1 MGFAIL
7 LGTLSCGAYWNLK
20 VAHYRDLLEL
30 NANAE
35 FLNHASAVPNLDWLS
50 LSTIESWAPF
60 LFGLLLDR
68 VGILA
73 VLLTVG
79 LNLSA
84 FGALWLLRPGPAP
97 RIAPAPGN

>member
-1 MGFAIL
+1 
-7 LGTLSCGAYWNLK
+7 LSVPARLS
-20 VAHYRDLLEL
+20 VA
-30 NANAE
+30 A
-35 FLNHASAVPNLDWLS
+35 
-50 LSTIESWAPF
+50 APF

-68 VGILA
+68 VGALA